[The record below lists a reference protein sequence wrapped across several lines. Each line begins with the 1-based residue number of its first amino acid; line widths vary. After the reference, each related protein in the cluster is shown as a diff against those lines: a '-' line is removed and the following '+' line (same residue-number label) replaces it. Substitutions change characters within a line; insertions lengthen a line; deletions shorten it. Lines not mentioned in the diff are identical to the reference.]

1 MNINLFI
8 LRNSQVGQL
17 GCYEVSFSDRVQ
29 ERANHLKLKQVD
41 VVKHT
46 KASKATVSKWFNQD
60 VMPDSHYLL
69 LLARILQCSQEWLVT
84 GKGSVEGANI
94 TPAPIDLC
102 RIPIISYVQA
112 GCWTESVECRDLDGS
127 IKYIT
132 TDLDVGHRTFAAEIQ
147 GDSMQ
152 PEFVEGDV
160 VLIDP
165 DEPYRPGDYVMA
177 KNGEHEATF
186 KKYKSRGHTAEGRE
200 LFDLV
205 PLNDSYPTLH
215 SDISQIKI
223 IGTMVEHRRCRRRK
237 N

>member
-1 MNINLFI
+1 MKEMNERLAELRAAAKLTQNAVAKTVGVSRAAVTQWENGLTKPKGEYIHALAKLYGCTTGYI
-8 LRNSQVGQL
+8 LHG
-17 GCYEVSFSDRVQ
+17 E
-29 ERANHLKLKQVD
+29 
-41 VVKHT
+41 
-46 KASKATVSKWFNQD
+46 
-60 VMPDSHYLL
+60 DSE
-69 LLARILQCSQEWLVT
+69 IGNV
-84 GKGSVEGANI
+84 
-94 TPAPIDLC
+94 TPASVGLVQ
-102 RIPIISYVQA
+102 IPIISYVQA
-112 GCWTESVECRDLDGS
+112 GCWTESVEFRDLDGS

-132 TDLDVGHRTFAAEIQ
+132 TDLDVGSRTFAAEIQ

-177 KNGEHEATF
+177 KNGDHEATF
-186 KKYKSRGHTAEGRE
+186 KKYKSRGHTADGRE

>member
-1 MNINLFI
+1 MKDENEVRGERLKTLREKMGLSQAALAEKCGWASQSRVGNYEKGVRKIGADDAAILATALGVHPAEILFGLEPVNNVI
-8 LRNSQVGQL
+8 
-17 GCYEVSFSDRVQ
+17 
-29 ERANHLKLKQVD
+29 
-41 VVKHT
+41 
-46 KASKATVSKWFNQD
+46 
-60 VMPDSHYLL
+60 
-69 LLARILQCSQEWLVT
+69 
-84 GKGSVEGANI
+84 
-94 TPAPIDLC
+94 PAPIGLYQ
-102 RIPIISYVQA
+102 IPIISYVQA

-132 TDLDVGHRTFAAEIQ
+132 TDLDVGSRTFAAEIQ
-147 GDSMQ
+147 GDSME

-165 DEPYRPGDYVMA
+165 DEPYRPGDCVMA

-186 KKYKSRGHTAEGRE
+186 KKYKSRGHTADGRE

-223 IGTMVEHRRCRRRK
+223 IGTMVEHRRRRRNK
-237 N
+237 